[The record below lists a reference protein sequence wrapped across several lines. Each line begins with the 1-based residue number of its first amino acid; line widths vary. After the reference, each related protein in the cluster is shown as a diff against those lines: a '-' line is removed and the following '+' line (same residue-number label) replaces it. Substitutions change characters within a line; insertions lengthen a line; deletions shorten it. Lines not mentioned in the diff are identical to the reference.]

1 MPIECLAYNHVQSN
15 TQTKTN
21 FWSNQ
26 PNSLIVIHTPTH
38 NLYII
43 IHSMQYCVI
52 YPLHV
57 IDGRSVW
64 CPQRPWIDAALPC
77 IAVQQD
83 VVFFLEGA
91 SWFSGC
97 IKLHESCN
105 KIITTVASQGITT
118 FRIESQNSTVLALL
132 FNFLPL
138 EASIVQQ

>member
-1 MPIECLAYNHVQSN
+1 MPIECLAYTHVQSN
-15 TQTKTN
+15 TQTNN

-26 PNSLIVIHTPTH
+26 PNSLIVINTPAH

-52 YPLHV
+52 NPLHM
-57 IDGRSVW
+57 IDWRSVW

-77 IAVQQD
+77 IVVQQD
-83 VVFFLEGA
+83 VVFSEGA
-91 SWFSGC
+91 CWFSGC
-97 IKLHESCN
+97 IKLQESFY

-118 FRIESQNSTVLALL
+118 FRIESQNLTVLALL
-132 FNFLPL
+132 LNVFPL

>member
-1 MPIECLAYNHVQSN
+1 MNMPIECLAYNHVQSN

-52 YPLHV
+52 YPFHV

-77 IAVQQD
+77 IVVQQD
-83 VVFFLEGA
+83 VVFFGRSLLVQRLYKMAVELLQNHNNCSILRNNNFQDRKLEFYSAGTY
-91 SWFSGC
+91 
-97 IKLHESCN
+97 I
-105 KIITTVASQGITT
+105 Q
-118 FRIESQNSTVLALL
+118 LL
-132 FNFLPL
+132 T
-138 EASIVQQ
+138 S